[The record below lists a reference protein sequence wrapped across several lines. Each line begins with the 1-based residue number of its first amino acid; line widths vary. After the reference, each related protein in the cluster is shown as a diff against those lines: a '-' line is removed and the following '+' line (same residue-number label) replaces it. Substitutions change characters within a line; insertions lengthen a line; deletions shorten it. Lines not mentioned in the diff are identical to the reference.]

1 MTGKRFNVLIIE
13 DDFRV
18 ADINK
23 QFVEKVD
30 GFYVAKVAYTGKE
43 ALGYLRKSPVLP
55 DLILLDV
62 YIPDVEGLELMWEI
76 RKTYE
81 NIDIIMLTAAKET
94 ETIEQTLRGGIFD
107 YIIKPVDFAR
117 LKKTLASF
125 QEKKKLF
132 DSKQE
137 MTQEELDS
145 FRGLSSSAAVA
156 DKPKSVSDLPK
167 GIDRITLEKILDVM
181 LENRNQSFTAVEV
194 GSEIGASRST
204 ARRYLEYLVAA
215 GQVKAELMYGDV
227 GRPERRYTL
236 V

>member
-125 QEKKKLF
+125 QEKRSCL
-132 DSKQE
+132 
-137 MTQEELDS
+137 T
-145 FRGLSSSAAVA
+145 
-156 DKPKSVSDLPK
+156 
-167 GIDRITLEKILDVM
+167 
-181 LENRNQSFTAVEV
+181 
-194 GSEIGASRST
+194 ASR
-204 ARRYLEYLVAA
+204 
-215 GQVKAELMYGDV
+215 K
-227 GRPERRYTL
+227 
-236 V
+236 